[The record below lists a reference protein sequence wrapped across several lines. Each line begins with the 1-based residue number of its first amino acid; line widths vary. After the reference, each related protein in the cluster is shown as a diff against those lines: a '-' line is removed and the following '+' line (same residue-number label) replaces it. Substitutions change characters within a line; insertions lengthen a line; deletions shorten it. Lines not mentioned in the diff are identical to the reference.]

1 MEFVGRGIA
10 FPMRTD
16 AIGGVALVAREREI
30 QEAIRLILG
39 TAPGERP
46 MRPEF
51 GCRISEHVFAPANA
65 TTAGQLAY
73 DVRTALERWEPR
85 IDVDDV
91 DVTFDA
97 VDSGVLYIDITYRIR
112 GTNDPR
118 NLVFPFYVIP
128 QHEPLTW
135 NGSRAANAVNP
146 DAFTA
151 NAITGGR

>member
-1 MEFVGRGIA
+1 MSMEFVGAGIA

-39 TAPGERP
+39 TSPGERP

-51 GCRISEHVFAPANA
+51 GCRIADHVFAPANA
-65 TTAGQLAY
+65 TTAGQLSY
-73 DVRTALERWEPR
+73 DVRAALDQWEPR

-91 DVTFDA
+91 TVSFDST
-97 VDSGVLYIDITYRIR
+97 DSGVLYIDITYRIR

-128 QHEPLTW
+128 QHEPTQYGSAALTD
-135 NGSRAANAVNP
+135 GS
-146 DAFTA
+146 
-151 NAITGGR
+151 